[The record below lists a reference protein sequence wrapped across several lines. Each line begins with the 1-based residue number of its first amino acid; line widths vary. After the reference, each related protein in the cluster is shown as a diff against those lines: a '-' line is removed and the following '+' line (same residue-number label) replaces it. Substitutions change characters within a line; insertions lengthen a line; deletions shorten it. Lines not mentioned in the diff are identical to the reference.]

1 MGLNITFLIPV
12 VMPFVFQFLT
22 KLICLVAG
30 VTLSPIGLAIAGFI
44 GAGFGVVVW
53 IGTLIGEVEFT
64 ISDLRDIIRDIEKEI

>member
-30 VTLSPIGLAIAGFI
+30 VTLSPISLATAGFI

-64 ISDLRDIIRDIEKEI
+64 ISDLRDTIKDIEKEI